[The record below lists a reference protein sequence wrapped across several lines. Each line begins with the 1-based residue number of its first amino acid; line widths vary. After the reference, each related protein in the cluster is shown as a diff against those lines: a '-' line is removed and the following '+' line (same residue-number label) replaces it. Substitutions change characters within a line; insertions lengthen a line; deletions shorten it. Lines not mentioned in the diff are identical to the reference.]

1 MSPEEK
7 ERFKEKEKAHL
18 RELIRLK
25 RIARQARRTGAVGK
39 ALGEITGATE
49 RALTTQDEM
58 ASRLMQEAALSEAR
72 LEIALENA
80 PESVAP
86 SVDITATPRPE
97 EAGSPA
103 AEDET
108 PPATKTK
115 TIGPHLHSRT
125 SDNDAT

>member
-25 RIARQARRTGAVGK
+25 RMARQARRTGAVGK

-49 RALTTQDEM
+49 RVLTTQDEM

-72 LEIALENA
+72 MEIALENA

-86 SVDITATPRPE
+86 SMEVTATPRSE
-97 EAGSPA
+97 EAESPA
-103 AEDET
+103 VEDEAS
-108 PPATKTK
+108 PATKTK